1 MSADATA
8 QDATTREVAHDMRCS
23 TELVRVLAKRLGV
36 GYNLGG
42 RAGWRFTP
50 ADIAAMKE
58 ALRPVKPVNAR
69 RRRRA
74 A

>member
-1 MSADATA
+1 MTDRTTA
-8 QDATTREVAHDMRCS
+8 EVAEELRCS
-23 TELVRVLAKRLGV
+23 DEHVRVLAKRLNV

-42 RAGWRFTP
+42 RAGWRFP
-50 ADIAAMKE
+50 EADIAAMKE
-58 ALRPVKPVNAR
+58 ALRPVKPVNVR